1 MNDFAEP
8 LPAIGDDYTLRYL
21 TEDDGAA
28 IQQLCERCD
37 DYFDLITGLPPGSA
51 EAQSLFVALPE
62 GSSYDDKALL
72 GVLSAP
78 GERLIGVVDIVHDAP
93 GPGEWW
99 LGALLLDPAHRN
111 HGLGAR
117 LVHALEAWMTALGA
131 ESARVSVLE
140 QNTRGLAFWQ
150 QHGYV
155 EVMREPPHVLGVKES
170 VAVILRHPLN
180 QA

>member
-8 LPAIGDDYTLRYL
+8 LPTIGDEYTLRYL

-62 GSSYDDKALL
+62 GSDYADKALL
-72 GVLSAP
+72 GVFTAP
-78 GERLIGVVDIVHDAP
+78 GEQLIGVVDIVRDAP
-93 GPGEWW
+93 EPGEWW

-111 HGLGAR
+111 RGLGAR
-117 LVHALEAWMTALGA
+117 LAQALEGWMEALGA
-131 ESARVSVLE
+131 MSARVSVLE
-140 QNTRGLAFWQ
+140 QNTRALAFWQ
-150 QHGYV
+150 RLGYV
-155 EVMREPPHVLGVKES
+155 EIARESPHLLGVKES
-170 VAVILRHPLN
+170 AAIILRRRLS
-180 QA
+180 

>member
-8 LPAIGDDYTLRYL
+8 LPTIGDGYTLRYL

-37 DYFDLITGLPPGSA
+37 DYFDLITGLPPGPA

-72 GVLSAP
+72 GVFTAP
-78 GERLIGVVDIVHDAP
+78 GERLIGVVDIVRDALA
-93 GPGEWW
+93 PGEWW

-111 HGLGAR
+111 RGLGAR
-117 LVHALEAWMTALGA
+117 LAQALEWWMEALGA
-131 ESARVSVLE
+131 MNVRVSVLE
-140 QNTRGLAFWQ
+140 QNTRALAFWQ
-150 QHGYV
+150 RLGYT
-155 EVMREPPHVLGVKES
+155 EFTREPPHLLGAKES
-170 VAVILRHPLN
+170 AAIILRRPLM
-180 QA
+180 

>member
-8 LPAIGDDYTLRYL
+8 LPMLGADYALRYL

-51 EAQSLFVALPE
+51 EAQSLFVALPA
-62 GSSYDDKALL
+62 GSGYEDKAVL
-72 GVLSAP
+72 GVFRASDD
-78 GERLIGVVDIVHDAP
+78 RLIGVIDIVRDAP
-93 GPGEWW
+93 EPGEWW

-117 LVHALEAWMTALGA
+117 LVQTMEAWMAALGA
-131 ESARVSVLE
+131 QSVRVSVLE
-140 QNTRGLAFWQ
+140 QNTRALAFWQ
-150 QHGYV
+150 RHGYA
-155 EVMREPPHVLGVKES
+155 EVMREPPQLLGVKES
-170 VAVILRHPLN
+170 VPLILRRPLN
-180 QA
+180 EA